1 MAYEDALLS
10 FVRTREHIVMAFIPR
25 TRFLLLAASLKKE
38 VGWWYVFVTPE
49 RLLEVQTGSLWYGL
63 ATHAALIV
71 RYRSDRLGDQV
82 YELVLVFAD
91 LDTRQRVMEDLRLDL
106 RAGVLR

>member
-1 MAYEDALLS
+1 MAS
-10 FVRTREHIVMAFIPR
+10 IPR
-25 TRFLLLAASLKKE
+25 TRFLLLAASLKKD

-71 RYRSDRLGDQV
+71 RYRSERREDQA
-82 YELVLVFAD
+82 YELGLVFAD
-91 LDTRQRVMEDLRLDL
+91 VDTRQRVIEDLRLDL
-106 RAGVLR
+106 GAGVLR